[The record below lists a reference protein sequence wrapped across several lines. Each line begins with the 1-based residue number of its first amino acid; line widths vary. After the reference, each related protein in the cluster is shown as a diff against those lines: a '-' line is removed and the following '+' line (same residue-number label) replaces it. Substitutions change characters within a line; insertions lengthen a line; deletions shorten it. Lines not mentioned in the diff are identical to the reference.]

1 MRTNKERLLQ
11 QFTDLIHINSPSLGE
26 RQMADYLKSELTAL
40 GLTVQ
45 EDDVG
50 EQLGGTSGNLYGFL
64 EGDSNLPPI
73 LLCSHMDTVE
83 PSTGKK
89 AILEDGVFH
98 SDGNTILGADDCSG
112 IAAILETLRV
122 IQEQN
127 LKHRPIEVL
136 FTIAEEI
143 YCKGSKHFDYSR
155 LRSKEAFVLDYSGP
169 TGVAA
174 SKAPTILF
182 FSAAIHG
189 LASHAGFAPQMGIHA
204 IQAASKAIAN
214 LKLGQVD
221 SETTLNI
228 GTIHGG
234 NGNNVIPDL
243 CTVTGEIR
251 SYSHDTAISV
261 AKEVQ
266 KQFQAAAAKIGAKV
280 EFEETFA
287 CRAYEVANDHP
298 IVNQFKEACQKL
310 NVTATLEKTFGGSDN
325 NVFAENGITG
335 LVVSSAMYQCHS
347 KKEYAPV
354 NELIQIAELTRLLVT
369 LED

>member
-1 MRTNKERLLQ
+1 MRTNKERLIQ
-11 QFTDLIHINSPSLGE
+11 QFTQLIHINSPSLGE
-26 RQMADYLKSELTAL
+26 RQMADYLTRELTTL

-50 EQLGGTSGNLYGFL
+50 KQLGGNCGNLYAFL
-64 EGDSNLPPI
+64 EGESSLPPI
-73 LLCSHMDTVE
+73 LLCAHMDTVE
-83 PSTGKK
+83 PSMGKK

-98 SDGNTILGADDCSG
+98 SDGSTILGADDCSG

-127 LKHRPIEVL
+127 LKHRPIEIL

-143 YCKGSKHFDYSR
+143 YCKGSKHFDFSK
-155 LRSKEAFVLDYSGP
+155 LHSKEAFVLDYSGP

-182 FSAAIHG
+182 FNVAIHG

-204 IQAASKAIAN
+204 IQAASKAIAK

-228 GTIHGG
+228 GTVHGG
-234 NGNNVIPDL
+234 SGNNVIPDL
-243 CTVTGEIR
+243 CAVTGEIR
-251 SYSHDTAISV
+251 SYSHERALSL
-261 AKEVQ
+261 AKEVH
-266 KQFQAAAAKIGAKV
+266 KQFETSAAEIGAKV
-280 EFEETFA
+280 EFEESFA
-287 CRAYEVANDHP
+287 CRAYEVASNHP
-298 IVNQFKEACQKL
+298 IVSLFENACLKL
-310 NVTATLEKTFGGSDN
+310 NVTPVLEKTFGGSDN

-347 KKEYAPV
+347 LNEYAPV
-354 NELIQIAELTRLLVT
+354 NELIQLAELTQLLVT

>member
-1 MRTNKERLLQ
+1 MLTNKERLIQ

-26 RQMADYLKSELTAL
+26 RQMADYLTNELITL
-40 GLTVQ
+40 GLTVE
-45 EDDVG
+45 EDDAG
-50 EQLGGTSGNLYGFL
+50 KQLGGNCGNLYAFL
-64 EGDSNLPPI
+64 EGDSSLPPI

-98 SDGNTILGADDCSG
+98 SDGTTILGADDCSG
-112 IAAILETLRV
+112 TAAILETLRV

-127 LKHRPIEVL
+127 LTHRPIEVL

-143 YCKGSKHFDYSR
+143 YCKGSKHFDFSKIH
-155 LRSKEAFVLDYSGP
+155 SKEAFVLDYSGP

-182 FSAAIHG
+182 FNVAVHG
-189 LASHAGFAPQMGIHA
+189 LASHAGFAPQTGIHA
-204 IQAASKAIAN
+204 IQAASKAIAC
-214 LKLGQVD
+214 LKLGQID

-234 NGNNVIPDL
+234 SGNNVIPDL

-251 SYSHDTAISV
+251 SYSHETAISL
-261 AKEVQ
+261 AEEVH
-266 KQFQAAAAKIGAKV
+266 KQFENAAAEIGAKV
-280 EFEETFA
+280 EFEKSFA
-287 CRAYEVANDHP
+287 CRAYEVANHHP
-298 IVNQFKEACQKL
+298 IVSHFKKACLKL
-310 NVTATLEKTFGGSDN
+310 NVTPALEKTFGGSDN
-325 NVFAENGITG
+325 NVFVENGITG
-335 LVVSSAMYQCHS
+335 LVVASAMYQCHS
-347 KKEYAPV
+347 LNEYAPV
-354 NELIQIAELTRLLVT
+354 NELIQLAELTRLLVT

>member
-1 MRTNKERLLQ
+1 MLTNKERLIQ
-11 QFTDLIHINSPSLGE
+11 QFSELIHINSPSLGE
-26 RQMADYLKSELTAL
+26 RRMADYLKSELSSL
-40 GLTVQ
+40 GFTVQ

-50 EQLGGTSGNLYGFL
+50 KQLGGTCGNVYGFL

-83 PSTGKK
+83 PSLGKK

-98 SDGNTILGADDCSG
+98 SDGTTILGADDCSG
-112 IAAILETLRV
+112 IAAILETLHV
-122 IQEQN
+122 IQEKN

-143 YCKGSKHFDYSR
+143 YCKGAKYFDYSK

-182 FSAAIHG
+182 FSVIIHG

-204 IQAASKAIAN
+204 IQAASKAIAS

-234 NGNNVIPDL
+234 SGNNIIPDL

-251 SYSHDTAISV
+251 SYSHETAISL
-261 AKEVQ
+261 AEEVH
-266 KQFQAAAAKIGAKV
+266 KQFQAAAAEIGAKV

-287 CRAYEVANDHP
+287 CRAYEVAKNHP
-298 IVNQFKEACQKL
+298 IVSQFEKACHKL
-310 NVTATLEKTFGGSDN
+310 NITATLEKTFGGSDN
-325 NVFAENGITG
+325 NIFAENGIAG

-347 KKEYAPV
+347 LREYAPID
-354 NELIQIAELTRLLVT
+354 ELIQLAELTRLLVT